1 MKSLKA
7 NCHLRAKNRSE
18 LKKQLKD
25 HFAITIGKWMHKK
38 NSKQKIENEFS
49 FFLSIFLKRKSLNFF
64 IMIAIFFWFED
75 SCQTDVFSMILIVV
89 LRDVFFMDFIIIKN
103 RKSCWWWEGW
113 ELSVQKRQESHLLSS
128 MVGRRVENA

>member
-1 MKSLKA
+1 MPFTSKKPQWIEETVKSPFCHHNRKMDAQKKKIQNKKLKM
-7 NCHLRAKNRSE
+7 N
-18 LKKQLKD
+18 
-25 HFAITIGKWMHKK
+25 
-38 NSKQKIENEFS
+38 
-49 FFLSIFLKRKSLNFF
+49 FLSIFLKRKSLNFF